1 MLRQSQPIL
10 RATRQE
16 LSRHDSLRPAPSPA
30 AVGRKRHVRRLGD
43 SQPPLRSNRTRARLG
58 TRLHSRIYVYTIKN
72 GYQLP
77 LSQEREESA
86 RAGHLVRIGAGF
98 EWNSAL
104 LVEDLRKD
112 YGERRF
118 QALGLIGNRLHVMVF
133 TPRANKA
140 HVISLRKANKR
151 EVKRYEAQA

>member
-1 MLRQSQPIL
+1 MHISFDSAKSAKNLLARGISF
-10 RATRQE
+10 E
-16 LSRHDSLRPAPSPA
+16 LA
-30 AVGRKRHVRRLGD
+30 A
-43 SQPPLRSNRTRARLG
+43 
-58 TRLHSRIYVYTIKN
+58 
-72 GYQLP
+72 
-77 LSQEREESA
+77 E
-86 RAGHLVRIGAGF
+86 F
-98 EWNSAL
+98 EWDSAL

-118 QALGLIGNRLHVMVF
+118 QALPLIGDRLHMMVF